1 MRNDHQLR
9 RAVALKYN
17 EQKDLAPKVTA
28 KGEGLLAEEII
39 KLGEEAGVPIE
50 RNPALVQ
57 LMTNLTVDELIPE
70 ALYEVVAEVFS
81 FVYRL
86 DKEASSK
93 D

>member
-50 RNPALVQ
+50 RNPVLVQ
-57 LMTNLTVDELIPE
+57 LMKNLTVDEQIPE

-81 FVYRL
+81 FVYRM

>member
-57 LMTNLTVDELIPE
+57 LMTNLTVDEQIPE